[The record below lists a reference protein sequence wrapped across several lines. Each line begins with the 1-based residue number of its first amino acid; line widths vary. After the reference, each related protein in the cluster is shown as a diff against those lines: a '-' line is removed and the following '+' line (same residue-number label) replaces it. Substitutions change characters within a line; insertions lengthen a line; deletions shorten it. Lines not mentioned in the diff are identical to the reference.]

1 MLVSKL
7 SHYSG
12 TVAYPVYDESVFIM
26 QQDALLK
33 ILQTQN
39 LCPVFQPIMDMH
51 HGTVMG
57 FEGLIR
63 GPVDSELRM
72 PQDLFAAAIQH
83 HLLLPLESLSLFR
96 VMSAFVALSL
106 PGKLFVNISPYAL
119 LSGALDNPLLA
130 DLLGIAS
137 PLAGRI
143 VFELTEG
150 VPQMESAKVVAG
162 IKVLQARGFDVA
174 LDDLGEG
181 FSSLR
186 LWSEARPAY
195 VKIDKHFV
203 TGIDKNPVN
212 LQFVRSIKQIADK
225 SNAILIAEGIEERA
239 EFLLLKELGICC
251 GQGYFIA
258 RPLAQPQLTVSMAAL
273 ACLRVT
279 YSDNELW
286 LKTVLRRGPQA
297 RILLTKA
304 PTVSTQTTSGA
315 AHEIFLAHP
324 DLEILPVLDDNVP
337 VGVLNR
343 TLVDKFSRQYVHE
356 LYARQSCALFMDRA
370 FVAAELDMPIVAL
383 SHLVLA
389 QGHKRFADGFILTH
403 EGKYVGIG
411 SNFALMQ
418 EITTLQILEAR
429 YANPLTL
436 LPGNVPINEQIE
448 VLLANG
454 EEFCACYVDLDNFKP
469 FNDVFGYA
477 HGDEVIKLT
486 ARVLMAIADH
496 DIDFVGHIGGDDFFV
511 LFQSTDWEWR
521 CQRIL
526 RDFDHEVRD
535 YVRQAGLG
543 TAGYSTEDRRG
554 NQVEYAFPSLSVG
567 VAPIMPGQYQSCHDI
582 SMVASEVKK
591 AAKKM
596 PGSSLYVDRR
606 TNLCMESEFK
616 QGVLKFH
623 RI

>member
-1 MLVSKL
+1 M
-7 SHYSG
+7 
-12 TVAYPVYDESVFIM
+12 
-26 QQDALLK
+26 LK

-39 LCPVFQPIMDMH
+39 LCPVFQPVMDMH
-51 HGTVMG
+51 HGTVIG

-83 HLLLPLESLSLFR
+83 HLLLPLESLCLFQ

-106 PGKLFVNISPYAL
+106 PGKLFANISPYAL
-119 LSGALDNPLLA
+119 LSGALDDPLLA
-130 DLLGIAS
+130 DLLSTTS

-143 VFELTEG
+143 AFELTEG

-162 IKVLQARGFDVA
+162 IKALQARGFDVA

-225 SNAILIAEGIEERA
+225 SNAILIAEGIEDRA

-258 RPLAQPQLTVSMAAL
+258 HPLAQPQLTASMAAL

-304 PTVSTQTTSGA
+304 PTVSVQTTSGA
-315 AHEIFLAHP
+315 AHGILLAHP
-324 DLEILPVLDDNVP
+324 DLEILPVLDGNVP

-356 LYARQSCALFMDRA
+356 LYARQSCTLFMDKA

-403 EGKYVGIG
+403 EGNYVGIG

-454 EEFCACYVDLDNFKP
+454 EDFCACYADLDNFKP

-477 HGDEVIKLT
+477 HGDEVIKFT
-486 ARVLMAIADH
+486 ARVLVAAADH

-526 RDFDHEVRD
+526 RDFDDAVTD

-567 VAPIMPGQYQSCHDI
+567 VAPIKSGQYQSCHDI

-596 PGSSLYVDRR
+596 SGSSLYVDRR
-606 TNLCMESEFK
+606 VHLYTGSEFK
-616 QGVLKFH
+616 QRIFQPH